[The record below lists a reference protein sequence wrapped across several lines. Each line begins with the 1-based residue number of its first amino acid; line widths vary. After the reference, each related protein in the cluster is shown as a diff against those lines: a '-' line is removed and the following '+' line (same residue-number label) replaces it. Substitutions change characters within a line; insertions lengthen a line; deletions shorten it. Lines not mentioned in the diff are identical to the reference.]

1 MKKEEKTPEYYV
13 LSLLHTMKREKY
25 ITLWRPNNA
34 GYTYYM
40 EAAGVYD
47 EIKPGYHDSHISV
60 PVEKE
65 LFESLTIKAP
75 NENQVLPLSKAVLK
89 VLNLK
94 FNGKGIKRIGDYES
108 FTPHP

>member
-1 MKKEEKTPEYYV
+1 MKKTDKKQQYYV

-25 ITLWRPNNA
+25 ITLWRPKNA

-47 EIKPGYHDSHISV
+47 EIKPEYHDSHISV

-65 LFESLTIKAP
+65 LFESLTIEAP
-75 NENQVLPLSKAVLK
+75 NKNQVLPLSKVVLK
-89 VLNLK
+89 ALNLK